1 MLLRSIVKS
10 AFYAIYETL
19 IQILAPEEVYPAEL
33 RDNMLIEIKFRIV
46 RSLQRSEIELKIF
59 RFDIRDNI
67 FNGKTGINGRPCS
80 GGAIC

>member
-1 MLLRSIVKS
+1 MYLRVSIYIMLLRSIVKS

-33 RDNMLIEIKFRIV
+33 RGNMLIEIKFRIV
-46 RSLQRSEIELKIF
+46 RSLQRSEIDLKIF

-67 FNGKTGINGRPCS
+67 LMEKPD
-80 GGAIC
+80 